1 MKNICYGLIISVYI
15 INLDEVSR
23 NPQACSFIFSVEK
36 FKFKRSKCRSSM
48 ILVIYQFI
56 FPLKSS
62 V

>member
-1 MKNICYGLIISVYI
+1 MKNTYYGLIISVHI

-23 NPQACSFIFSVEK
+23 NPEACSSIFSVEQ
-36 FKFKRSKCRSSM
+36 FKFKRTKCRSSLL
-48 ILVIYQFI
+48 LVIYQFI